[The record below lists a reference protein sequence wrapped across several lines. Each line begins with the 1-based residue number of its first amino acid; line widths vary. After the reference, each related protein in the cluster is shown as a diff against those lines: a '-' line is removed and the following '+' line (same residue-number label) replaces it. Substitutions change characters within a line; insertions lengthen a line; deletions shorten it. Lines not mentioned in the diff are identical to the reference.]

1 MLMSNKLFHL
11 PGKDSVRTL
20 CALVA
25 AALLL
30 PALAY
35 AEADHGKD
43 SNGQNKG
50 NLYSRGDRDKDDG
63 HWFGQKDHPKVP
75 AVPEANTGWVLL
87 PIAGA
92 ILLFSW
98 RQLARAKA

>member
-1 MLMSNKLFHL
+1 MLNKMFHPPSKRL
-11 PGKDSVRTL
+11 VNTI

-25 AALLL
+25 AALIL

-35 AEADHGKD
+35 AEVDHEKG

-50 NLYSRGDRDKDDG
+50 NLYHGDRDKDDG
-63 HWFGQKDHPKVP
+63 HWFGQKDHHRVS
-75 AVPEANTGWVLL
+75 AVPEANTGLVLL

-92 ILLFSW
+92 ILLFSC